1 MTHKTTIA
9 GLYAIADTATLQS
22 SEISDAVERAIT
34 GGARIIQYRDKSGDR
49 GARER
54 QAAALARVCRNHGV
68 ALIVNDEPELA
79 ALVGAAGV
87 HLGRDD
93 ADAREARR
101 ALGPR
106 AVIGVSCYDDL
117 ERARTAEAQGADY
130 VAFGSFYPSPTKP
143 GARRASVAL
152 LRAARSRLH
161 VPIVAIGGITPE
173 NGADL
178 IAAGADALAVIH
190 GVFGQPDIERAARNY
205 AALFMRQPTSSE
217 GW

>member
-1 MTHKTTIA
+1 MAHKIAIA
-9 GLYAIADTATLQS
+9 GLYAIADTGTLQP
-22 SEISDAVERAIT
+22 SEIGDAVEQAIT
-34 GGARIIQYRDKSGDR
+34 GGARIVQYRDKTGDR

-54 QAAALARVCRNHGV
+54 QAATLARVCQNHGV
-68 ALIVNDEPELA
+68 ALIVNDEPALA

-93 ADAREARR
+93 ADPRQARR
-101 ALGPR
+101 LLGPT
-106 AVIGVSCYDDL
+106 AVIGVSCYNDL
-117 ERARTAEAQGADY
+117 ERARVAEAQGSDY

-143 GARRASVAL
+143 SALPASVAL

-190 GVFGQPDIERAARNY
+190 GVFAQPDIERAARHY
-205 AALFMRQPTSSE
+205 AALFMLHSSSS
-217 GW
+217 GSR